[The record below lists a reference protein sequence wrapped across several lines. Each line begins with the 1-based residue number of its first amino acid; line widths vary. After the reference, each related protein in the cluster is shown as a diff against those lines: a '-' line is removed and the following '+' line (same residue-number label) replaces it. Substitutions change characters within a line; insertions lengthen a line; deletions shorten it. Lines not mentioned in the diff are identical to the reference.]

1 MKRTNKH
8 TKVLEHLQEK
18 GSITSMEAIDE
29 YGATRLASI
38 IFNLRKRGY
47 DISTNMEV
55 TKDRYGN
62 ACQYARYKLEG

>member
-1 MKRTNKH
+1 MKTNKH
-8 TKVLEHLQEK
+8 KEVLKHLQEQ
-18 GSITSMEAIDE
+18 GSITSLEAIDK

-62 ACQYARYKLEG
+62 ACQYARYRLEG